1 MSTEDVNYHLY
12 HIAGLKWSKEPKDL
26 IACIGHYKSVVD
38 LTGDSSRAMFA
49 LKLAY
54 KASLELP
61 EWAIDFFKDEIS
73 NQINT
78 PFYPK
83 VITPINENIDEIR
96 TLKKRR
102 RALNDAVHLLDAGI
116 LKASEFNQARSLLK
130 TLNRYCVNGGSEG
143 TNEKPFEV

>member
-1 MSTEDVNYHLY
+1 
-12 HIAGLKWSKEPKDL
+12 
-26 IACIGHYKSVVD
+26 
-38 LTGDSSRAMFA
+38 MFA